1 MSATTTLDIPVS
13 MRKGEFLP
21 EIAKILLLSFPLY
34 IHLFSPETGD
44 LLTKDHVSID
54 LFGKRILGKTR
65 SQTHLRATPT
75 SVQHGAAHC
84 TWGLDLTSLLA
95 STR

>member
-13 MRKGEFLP
+13 IRKGEFLP
-21 EIAKILLLSFPLY
+21 EIAKILLLSFSLY

-54 LFGKRILGKTR
+54 LFGKRILEKRGRKLICEQR
-65 SQTHLRATPT
+65 PHRHNMARRIAR
-75 SVQHGAAHC
+75 G
-84 TWGLDLTSLLA
+84 G
-95 STR
+95 